1 MKLTNFYLNN
11 KLKVKF
17 TKLKNNLQLKTI
29 NIYNK

>member
-17 TKLKNNLQLKTI
+17 TKLKNNLHLKTI